1 MGKKN
6 ESKRGYIEK
15 HPELFLSI
23 TAIIWGSTFIIVQ
36 NALND
41 IGVFRFL
48 FFRFFLAFIFMLII
62 FYKKISL
69 KKEAVIAAFLLG
81 LFNFTAFATQT
92 FGLLYTSS
100 SIVGLITG
108 LYVIFTPFLAMLI
121 FKEKVKPHNI
131 IGAFLAFFG
140 MYLLTSGNLNFSLGI
155 GEILTL
161 ICAIVFALHIVF
173 TEIYARKYN
182 NYTLVTFQFLF
193 VSLFSLL
200 LFPTEKPKMNFSFNV
215 ILALI
220 ITSLFATA
228 FAYYVQTTAQKYIS
242 ATKTA
247 IIYALEPLS
256 ATFLGI
262 TMGEKLTIKQI
273 IGAIIIV
280 ISTIISEIGDKLRI
294 KSS

>member
-15 HPELFLSI
+15 YPEFFLGL
-23 TAIIWGSTFIIVQ
+23 TAVIWGSTFIVVQ

-48 FFRFFLAFIFMLII
+48 FFRFFLAFIFMFMI
-62 FYKKISL
+62 FHKKISF
-69 KKEAVIAAFLLG
+69 KKEAVIAALWLG
-81 LFNFTAFATQT
+81 VFNFTAFATQT
-92 FGLLYTSS
+92 FALLHTSS

-108 LYVIFTPFLAMLI
+108 LYVIFTPFIAMLI
-121 FKEKVKPHNI
+121 FKRKVKTHNI
-131 IGAFLAFFG
+131 IGAFMAFAG
-140 MYLLTSGNLNFSLGI
+140 MYLLTSSKVDFNFGI

-161 ICAIVFALHIVF
+161 ICAVVFALHIVF

-182 NYTLVTFQFLF
+182 IYTLVTFQFLF
-193 VSLFSLL
+193 VSIFSLI
-200 LFPTEKPKMNFSFNV
+200 LFPAEPSKIKFSYNV
-215 ILALI
+215 ITALI

-228 FAYYVQTTAQKYIS
+228 FAYYVQTTAQKFIS

-247 IIYALEPLS
+247 IIYAIEPLS
-256 ATFLGI
+256 ATLLGI
-262 TMGEKLTIKQI
+262 TLGEKLSLKQI
-273 IGAIIIV
+273 IGAFMII
-280 ISTIISEIGDKLRI
+280 ISTIISEVGDKIRI